1 MNNIQLSKHFMLSEF
16 VRSNTATRYNIDNTP
31 SLTVVANL
39 QALCQNVLEPLR
51 EHFNTPI
58 IISSGYRCPE
68 LNNHPDVRGASNSQ
82 HLYGEAADLHLP
94 SISIGRQWVEYL
106 LEFGHFDHLIWEH
119 DSSGHYWIHVS
130 FKRDGK
136 NRQLYTPNLLKK

>member
-16 VRSNTATRYNIDNTP
+16 VRSNTAIRYNIDSSP

-39 QALCQNVLEPLR
+39 QSLCQNVLEPLR

-82 HLYGEAADLHLP
+82 HLYGEATDLHLP

-106 LEFGHFDHLIWEH
+106 LEFDHFDHLIWEH
-119 DSSGHYWIHVS
+119 DCSGHHWIHVS
-130 FKRDGK
+130 FKRDGQ